1 MIGQEMFLSLTLL
14 TGTVFLLVTQLFRA
28 DLVGLLVV
36 VGLMISGVL
45 TIPEALSG
53 FSNPVVLIVASM
65 FIVSEAVVHTGIA
78 QRLGEW
84 VIQYGGK
91 SELRLMILLMAF
103 AGLVG
108 SFMSSTATVAIFIPV
123 TIAVAEKAGLNR
135 KRLLMP
141 LAAASLIS
149 GMMTLVATSPNI
161 VVNNVLKEHGLEV
174 LPFFS
179 FTPFGVLV
187 LILAICFMG
196 IFGRSMLSK
205 KATMPVGKQ
214 GRSINDLDQ
223 HYHLGQ
229 QVYLL
234 EVQAGSPLI
243 DRAVARIQ
251 LREKYCVN
259 LVAIEKTVNG
269 RPEFVTARPETV
281 FYHNDIL
288 VVLGEEEHLDK
299 LLKELGVKRMLRPFD
314 PFRRKEFFQVIG
326 AAEVML
332 TPDSSLIAKTLRE
345 IGFQSRFKC
354 QVLGIRRKME
364 AITTDIA
371 NLPLQYGDV
380 LLVCGAWTDIL
391 RLREKRDDYLL
402 LTLPVDYH
410 EVIPAR
416 KKAPLVLAI
425 LGVMISLLVLNV
437 VPTVTAVMLT
447 GVALVLTRCI
457 RLESLYKII
466 DWQTVVLIA
475 GILPLALALQK
486 TGVSGAATDLL
497 LLIFGNVGPLLLL
510 SLLFVV
516 TACTGLF
523 LSNTPT
529 AVLIAPIAVE
539 MGLQLGVSPQACAMT
554 VAIACS
560 SAFVSPLGSP
570 VNMVVCEPGGY
581 SIKDFV
587 RVGTPLFVLTAIV
600 AVLLAWFIY
609 IF

>member
-1 MIGQEMFLSLTLL
+1 MIEQEMILSLALL
-14 TGTVFLLVTQLFRA
+14 AGTVFLLVTQFFRA

-45 TIPEALSG
+45 TVPEALSG
-53 FSNPVVLIVASM
+53 FSSPVVLIVASM

-78 QRLGEW
+78 LRLGEW

-91 SELRLMILLMAF
+91 SELRLMTLLMIC

-108 SFMSSTATVAIFIPV
+108 AFMSSTATVAIFIPV
-123 TIAVAEKAGLNR
+123 TIAVAGKANLNH

-161 VVNNVLKEHGLEV
+161 VVNNVLKEHDLEV

-187 LILAICFMG
+187 LIVAICFMG
-196 IFGRSMLSK
+196 ICGRNLLSK
-205 KATMPVGKQ
+205 KAIMPVGKQ
-214 GRSINDLDQ
+214 GRSIDDLNE
-223 HYHLGQ
+223 HYQLEQ

-251 LREKYCVN
+251 LREKYFVN

-269 RPEFVTARPETV
+269 KPEFVTARPETV
-281 FYHNDIL
+281 FHRNDIL
-288 VVLGEEEHLDK
+288 VILGEDEHLEK
-299 LLKELGVKRMLRPFD
+299 LMKELRLLRMLRPFD

-332 TPDSSLIAKTLRE
+332 TPDSSLIGKTLRE
-345 IGFQSRFKC
+345 IGFQSRFKS

-371 NLPLQYGDV
+371 DLHLQFGDV

-391 RLREKRDDYLL
+391 RLREKRDEYLL
-402 LTLPVDYH
+402 LTLPVDH
-410 EVIPAR
+410 QEVIPAR
-416 KKAPLVLAI
+416 KKAPLVLVI
-425 LGVMISLLVLNV
+425 LGVMIFLLVLNI

-447 GVALVLTRCI
+447 GVALVLTGCI
-457 RLESLYKII
+457 RLESLYKVI
-466 DWQTVVLIA
+466 DWQTVILIA

-486 TGVSGAATDLL
+486 TGVSGVATDLL
-497 LLIFGNVGPLLLL
+497 LKVFGNVGPFLLL
-510 SLLFVV
+510 SILFIV

-560 SAFVSPLGSP
+560 AAFMSPLGSP

-587 RVGTPLFVLTAIV
+587 RVGTPLFVLTAVI

-609 IF
+609 IL